1 MNNQAQSRRNE
12 HLTWVYD
19 QLQGCGEIYLEPA
32 HLRTLQ
38 ILALPTH
45 VSDNGEVL
53 FHPRFFK
60 AHPARVLGEYPV
72 NQSVMG
78 PANPP
83 RGVPPLCDPPSLEKE
98 LWNHVHIADDG
109 DRIQAARDSLADRL
123 SQYWHEWTCVQRV
136 HGHIQSHI
144 LAPRFG
150 RPEGST
156 LCELGAL
163 QPSLLQEVAS
173 SNDPPTASTCA
184 NNMNWQIE
192 DLLEDSSRNTNPHTI
207 MSVLTEVDAGA
218 EPASLTLHEVLA
230 AVTMM
235 RIRTSHGPW
244 TSNAI
249 HPLLMISYTGDGCG
263 RITQVSLHGET
274 LILQYSPLW
283 DFQHSDSAP
292 VELFVR
298 YYLSGL
304 GSVSLM
310 DYANPDADA
319 LTGLVS
325 SLTLDTTAGGSSE
338 KMDVS

>member
-1 MNNQAQSRRNE
+1 MHEGFPIGHDSSPHVDGCQVIVAPLNGCGAEFDSNLISRPFVSHSSLIHLPFIISSSTLSPSRSFFYHLLKSLTIFYIIPRIPHLQANLSSLFRAFSHEPAAKRFIVSTRTHLLPPPPGSASVSHLWDSTNSQSRSYSVVASPLSLLKMDNQAQSRRNE

-38 ILALPTH
+38 ILALPAH
-45 VSDNGEVL
+45 VSDGGEVL

-163 QPSLLQEVAS
+163 QPSLLQYV
-173 SNDPPTASTCA
+173 TC
-184 NNMNWQIE
+184 
-192 DLLEDSSRNTNPHTI
+192 
-207 MSVLTEVDAGA
+207 
-218 EPASLTLHEVLA
+218 
-230 AVTMM
+230 
-235 RIRTSHGPW
+235 
-244 TSNAI
+244 
-249 HPLLMISYTGDGCG
+249 
-263 RITQVSLHGET
+263 
-274 LILQYSPLW
+274 SPS
-283 DFQHSDSAP
+283 Q
-292 VELFVR
+292 
-298 YYLSGL
+298 
-304 GSVSLM
+304 
-310 DYANPDADA
+310 
-319 LTGLVS
+319 
-325 SLTLDTTAGGSSE
+325 
-338 KMDVS
+338 